1 MTDRAT
7 RDVRAKVA
15 SMTRAIGYVLV
26 VAGLFVWL
34 ILGQTLIGI
43 AMVLAGAGDIVIA
56 AFLRRRLER
65 EDRGGS
71 SG

>member
-7 RDVRAKVA
+7 REAREKVA
-15 SMTRAIGYVLV
+15 GMTRAIGYALA

-34 ILGQTLIGI
+34 FVERPMIGI
-43 AMVLAGAGDIVIA
+43 AMILAGAGDIVIA

-71 SG
+71 SE

>member
-1 MTDRAT
+1 
-7 RDVRAKVA
+7 
-15 SMTRAIGYVLV
+15 MTRAIGYVLV

>member
-7 RDVRAKVA
+7 RDARAKVA

-34 ILGQTLIGI
+34 ILGQPLIGI

>member
-7 RDVRAKVA
+7 RDARAKVA

>member
-1 MTDRAT
+1 
-7 RDVRAKVA
+7 
-15 SMTRAIGYVLV
+15 MTRAIGYVLV

-34 ILGQTLIGI
+34 ILGQPLIGI